1 MHNLYEFVTKFLM
14 LSKKILFPMKIT
26 FNQKSRTLGAKCYR
40 WSPTIVTFEA
50 QEEVPCM
57 NLHT

>member
-1 MHNLYEFVTKFLM
+1 
-14 LSKKILFPMKIT
+14 MKIM
-26 FNQKSRTLGAKCYR
+26 FYQKSRTLGAKMLQVE
-40 WSPTIVTFEA
+40 SHHSHLEA